1 MIEELP
7 PSPDLPATAP
17 GPPPVP
23 ATAARPPLAPP
34 GPATEAPL
42 APLPVKPNTW
52 PTAFAGVLRSR
63 AVPCAF
69 VSPNPKR
76 ARGNC
81 PKAVAAYD
89 KYMSATTVAEFFDS
103 GGNKGHLWY
112 DLQLKYCTLDA
123 AALAAAWRE
132 YTQSPEAAAPARAPR
147 VVPRTSPPPRARR
160 PAPKKKAASAPAKR
174 PPAKKRRTT
183 PTPTPRKPKPVPAPR
198 PPDECWC
205 IGEGADIAVRRA
217 TIDGQEVVH
226 ICDSYGPGITVSDD
240 QLLDD
245 ETCRD
250 LRERIL
256 NASDDP
262 DVVRYAGRR
271 SFVPAEMGDA
281 VARLVRSPGWGRVE
295 RALVA
300 PLYRDDKFELV
311 SACGF
316 VVEPGTKKQPP
327 HTDID
332 LEKDLDRADRA
343 VVAVHIPLDETSE
356 LLGGTQWLVKRRKD
370 PLATVWGRRGRP
382 YALNA
387 ALWHG
392 GSGNRTTERR
402 AVLALRFL
410 PTDLPSRARDSFD
423 DHFPGLR
430 WTLPAE

>member
-1 MIEELP
+1 
-7 PSPDLPATAP
+7 
-17 GPPPVP
+17 
-23 ATAARPPLAPP
+23 
-34 GPATEAPL
+34 
-42 APLPVKPNTW
+42 
-52 PTAFAGVLRSR
+52 
-63 AVPCAF
+63 
-69 VSPNPKR
+69 
-76 ARGNC
+76 
-81 PKAVAAYD
+81 
-89 KYMSATTVAEFFDS
+89 MS
-103 GGNKGHLWY
+103 
-112 DLQLKYCTLDA
+112 
-123 AALAAAWRE
+123 
-132 YTQSPEAAAPARAPR
+132 
-147 VVPRTSPPPRARR
+147 
-160 PAPKKKAASAPAKR
+160 
-174 PPAKKRRTT
+174 
-183 PTPTPRKPKPVPAPR
+183 
-198 PPDECWC
+198 
-205 IGEGADIAVRRA
+205 
-217 TIDGQEVVH
+217 
-226 ICDSYGPGITVSDD
+226 
-240 QLLDD
+240 
-245 ETCRD
+245 
-250 LRERIL
+250 
-256 NASDDP
+256 
-262 DVVRYAGRR
+262 
-271 SFVPAEMGDA
+271 EMGDA
-281 VARLVRSPGWGRVE
+281 VARLVRSPGWGRAE

-430 WTLPAE
+430 WTLPAD

>member
-1 MIEELP
+1 M
-7 PSPDLPATAP
+7 
-17 GPPPVP
+17 
-23 ATAARPPLAPP
+23 R
-34 GPATEAPL
+34 
-42 APLPVKPNTW
+42 
-52 PTAFAGVLRSR
+52 
-63 AVPCAF
+63 
-69 VSPNPKR
+69 
-76 ARGNC
+76 
-81 PKAVAAYD
+81 
-89 KYMSATTVAEFFDS
+89 
-103 GGNKGHLWY
+103 
-112 DLQLKYCTLDA
+112 
-123 AALAAAWRE
+123 
-132 YTQSPEAAAPARAPR
+132 R
-147 VVPRTSPPPRARR
+147 V
-160 PAPKKKAASAPAKR
+160 
-174 PPAKKRRTT
+174 
-183 PTPTPRKPKPVPAPR
+183 
-198 PPDECWC
+198 
-205 IGEGADIAVRRA
+205 
-217 TIDGQEVVH
+217 TIHDGQEVVH

-281 VARLVRSPGWGRVE
+281 VARLVRSPGWGRAE